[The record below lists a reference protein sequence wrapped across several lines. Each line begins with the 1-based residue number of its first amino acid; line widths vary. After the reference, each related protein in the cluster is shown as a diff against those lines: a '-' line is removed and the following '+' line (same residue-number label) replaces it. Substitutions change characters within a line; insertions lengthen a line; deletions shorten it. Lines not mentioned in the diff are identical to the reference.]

1 MAPNQHDCAGVAA
14 MAGDH
19 LPDDADALKT
29 EEAGLQKVVD

>member
-1 MAPNQHDCAGVAA
+1 